1 MHNPNEKE
9 GEKEMKRKAP
19 NRKDK
24 PLFCFKVC
32 NLFNRLPVKMISTV
46 DGVFDYY
53 WCVLKE
59 CNIPLVNI
67 GIILV
72 RGAPESN
79 IHETHC
85 GEKCFTTQ
93 CQLNTS

>member
-19 NRKDK
+19 NRKEK

-59 CNIPLVNI
+59 S
-67 GIILV
+67 V
-72 RGAPESN
+72 RGCVPN
-79 IHETHC
+79 ISRRVNT
-85 GEKCFTTQ
+85 
-93 CQLNTS
+93 LNLLYLYPWLISCTILKK